1 MKAILLVLIC
11 AVLGLA
17 LQNYRLSERLARVEK
32 ATSQTTDTS
41 EADLDRLRTRDALQE
56 VVRGIMQSEAGFQG
70 DLMLQRSRDA
80 ISIRIPVTGIEG
92 HWLAG

>member
-1 MKAILLVLIC
+1 MFWMKAILLVLIC

-56 VVRGIMQSEAGFQG
+56 VVRGIMQSEAAHRQEMDGLSNALS
-70 DLMLQRSRDA
+70 DR
-80 ISIRIPVTGIEG
+80 GIYW
-92 HWLAG
+92 HPTD

>member
-1 MKAILLVLIC
+1 MKAILLVLVC

-56 VVRGIMQSEAGFQG
+56 VVRGIMQSEAAHRQEKDGKG
-70 DLMLQRSRDA
+70 ATRDQHDEE
-80 ISIRIPVTGIEG
+80 RRGQ
-92 HWLAG
+92 

>member
-56 VVRGIMQSEAGFQG
+56 VVRGIMQSEAAHRQEMDGLSNALS
-70 DLMLQRSRDA
+70 DR
-80 ISIRIPVTGIEG
+80 GIYW
-92 HWLAG
+92 HPTD

>member
-1 MKAILLVLIC
+1 MKAILLVLVC

-41 EADLDRLRTRDALQE
+41 EVDLDRLRTRDALQE
-56 VVRGIMQSEAGFQG
+56 VVRGIMQSEAAHRQEM
-70 DLMLQRSRDA
+70 DSLSNALSDR
-80 ISIRIPVTGIEG
+80 GIYW
-92 HWLAG
+92 HPTD